1 MKGINPI
8 TGLSLQEECELL
20 MSHPELLNNLRII
33 KFKEIKRDEIIK
45 DILNSPLNVNENGN
59 LRFQKIGLENKSI
72 DVLCNLAVTEF
83 QFNLNKYSKV
93 KCVNCYFI
101 PANTQRL
108 NTEFGNTFH
117 SDLIEIKLNNGKIQ
131 SYDMG
136 QFHDYGNTNFIEI
149 YKEFFS
155 KGKID
160 FSSIKLG
167 VNKGANEL
175 IAETKNSL
183 PIVANEK
190 NDEEFISHEVEVIE
204 SKDIL
209 LDIPETQENIF
220 DGDNNLLKEKKLE
233 DVNKKEEQK
242 IELEEVDDFSQ
253 EEIIEQ
259 DNYAKQYEGL
269 ERDEIIKSLRE
280 DEEQVL
286 ITKNIVGYKRNPKRI
301 GAIKEL
307 GKFQCQIC
315 QNFIL
320 KKNGGRYIEAAH
332 IKAKHL
338 KGQETIQNILL
349 LCPNHHKEFDFG
361 DLEIINWDDSSI
373 TFILN
378 EIEHTITF
386 IIE

>member
-1 MKGINPI
+1 MTVAEAKIEIERLSELIHQYNYSYYVETSSKISDFEFDTLLKKLQELELGFPELSSANSPTKRVGADISKKFETIEHEYPM
-8 TGLSLQEECELL
+8 LSL
-20 MSHPELLNNLRII
+20 S
-33 KFKEIKRDEIIK
+33 
-45 DILNSPLNVNENGN
+45 
-59 LRFQKIGLENKSI
+59 
-72 DVLCNLAVTEF
+72 
-83 QFNLNKYSKV
+83 
-93 KCVNCYFI
+93 
-101 PANTQRL
+101 NT
-108 NTEFGNTFH
+108 
-117 SDLIEIKLNNGKIQ
+117 
-131 SYDMG
+131 Y
-136 QFHDYGNTNFIEI
+136 
-149 YKEFFS
+149 
-155 KGKID
+155 
-160 FSSIKLG
+160 
-167 VNKGANEL
+167 
-175 IAETKNSL
+175 
-183 PIVANEK
+183 
-190 NDEEFISHEVEVIE
+190 
-204 SKDIL
+204 
-209 LDIPETQENIF
+209 
-220 DGDNNLLKEKKLE
+220 
-233 DVNKKEEQK
+233 
-242 IELEEVDDFSQ
+242 SQ